1 MRYLVYKPKFI
12 KPKPYIWLSLKS
24 DICQF
29 CQNRASYT
37 YYSQL
42 EMSIRFFSIFK
53 NESKTETEKFWAI
66 SKMVIIEILVNFEHI
81 PGRNTPMNQFETIF
95 MGSKDMSDF

>member
-1 MRYLVYKPKFI
+1 
-12 KPKPYIWLSLKS
+12 
-24 DICQF
+24 
-29 CQNRASYT
+29 
-37 YYSQL
+37 
-42 EMSIRFFSIFK
+42 MSIRFISIFQ

-95 MGSKDMSDF
+95 MGSKDMSDFWNYKTFIIGDKNNLSALH